1 MSKICQNIMLFVL
14 FCGLSNILISCSK
27 DEDDSLLLG
36 TWNDIYKLG
45 TIYDIHTGKIIGEHG
60 YSAYQL
66 EVTFCD
72 LGKLIWKVHGKMFE
86 GKYNTSA
93 NSINIV
99 INSESILYTI
109 EELSSGKLILS
120 TEEIDHEK
128 QIREKI
134 MIVFIK
140 TDYQL
145 TEDDIM
151 KYTGP
156 YPDWGETR
164 GRDN

>member
-1 MSKICQNIMLFVL
+1 MRKLIFFNLFLLLFV
-14 FCGLSNILISCSK
+14 SCSK
-27 DEDDSLLLG
+27 DEEESLILG

-45 TIYDIHTGKIIGEHG
+45 TIYDIQTGNIIGEHG

-66 EVTFCD
+66 EVTFYD
-72 LGKLIWKVHGKMFE
+72 SGKLIWIVHGKKFE
-86 GKYNTSA
+86 GKYNISV
-93 NSINIV
+93 NSINIE
-99 INSESILYTI
+99 IDSESTSYTI

-134 MIVFIK
+134 IRVFIK

-145 TEDDIM
+145 TEDDIK

-156 YPDWGETR
+156 YPNWGETR
-164 GRDN
+164 GGDN

>member
-1 MSKICQNIMLFVL
+1 MRKLIFFNLFLLLLV
-14 FCGLSNILISCSK
+14 SCSK
-27 DEDDSLLLG
+27 DEEDSLILG

-45 TIYDIHTGKIIGEHG
+45 TIYDIQTGKIIGEHG

-66 EVTFCD
+66 EVTFYD
-72 LGKLIWKVHGKMFE
+72 FGKLIWKVRGKKFE
-86 GKYNTSA
+86 GKYKISA
-93 NSINIV
+93 NSINIE
-99 INSESILYTI
+99 IDSESKSYKI

-120 TEEIDHEK
+120 TEEIDHER

-134 MIVFIK
+134 MTVFIK
-140 TDYQL
+140 NDYQL

-156 YPDWGETR
+156 YPDWGEKR
-164 GRDN
+164 